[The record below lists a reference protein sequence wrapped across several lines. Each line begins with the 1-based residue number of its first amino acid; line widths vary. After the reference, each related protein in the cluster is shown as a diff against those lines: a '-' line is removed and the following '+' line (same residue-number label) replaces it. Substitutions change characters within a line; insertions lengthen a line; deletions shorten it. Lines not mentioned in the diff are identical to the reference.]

1 MTVKEFIR
9 TLGEENEQFFSGQP
23 RWATSYWAQA
33 MPTEA
38 QIQGLRMRY
47 WNEYHGAEVIA
58 RFMFRVPDPTLRMM
72 VGRQVGDEAKHA
84 FYVKRRIEELGGD
97 VGHPLIEQLDF
108 YGCLDDFSFPEE
120 FFSAQQ
126 FTVETQSVK
135 RNEQA
140 IKNFDPGTAE
150 IFRKYIN
157 NDEVFHVRLGHAGL
171 AFYCVTD
178 EARQRATEA
187 ARLIRQKHVAMSL
200 ANYRVLEVMGVVR
213 REGETSEA
221 RHEEP

>member
-1 MTVKEFIR
+1 MTVEEFIR
-9 TLGEENEQFFSGQP
+9 ALGEENERFFRQQP
-23 RWATSYWAQA
+23 RWATSYWADT

-38 QIQGLRMRY
+38 QVQALRMRY

-97 VGHPLIEQLDF
+97 VGCPLPEQLDF
-108 YGCLDDFSFPEE
+108 YGCLDEFTFPEE

-140 IKNFDPGTAE
+140 IKNFDHATAE
-150 IFRKYIN
+150 VFRKHIN

-171 AFYCVTD
+171 AFYCLTEV
-178 EARQRATEA
+178 ARQRATEA
-187 ARLIRQKHVAMSL
+187 ARLIRGKHVAMSL
-200 ANYRVLEVMGVVR
+200 ANYRVLEAMGVVR
-213 REGETSEA
+213 PECQTSEA
-221 RHEEP
+221 RHEGS